1 MDADLTHAE
10 ALEAFR
16 ALAKAIGPKC
26 EIFASLN
33 TYGVSGGVIYTSIYP
48 RGITSSLEQMRVV
61 ADGYRETIEKVR
73 AAWAERVDTH
83 AAHTIREMALAIISI
98 TADQGECTDAALRA
112 KFDAADVA
120 RYGERACAEA
130 TEIAGLG
137 PFSIVTLSGAND
149 AEAA

>member
-1 MDADLTHAE
+1 MKADLTHAE
-10 ALEAFR
+10 ALIAFR
-16 ALAKAIGPKC
+16 KLAADIGPKC
-26 EIFASLN
+26 EIFPGLN
-33 TYGVSGGVIYTSIYP
+33 VFTSGANALYTSVRP
-48 RGITSSLEQMRVV
+48 DGLLGKAHFSVE
-61 ADGYRETIEKVR
+61 ADTYSETIEKIE
-73 AAWAERVDTH
+73 AEWALRSDTH

-98 TADQGECTDAALRA
+98 TADLGECTDAALRA
-112 KFDAADVA
+112 KFDATDVA